1 MSPPNLHDPSIL
13 QDPYPVYRQAFAS
26 SAVCPS
32 VDPSHRTWFVGRHAE
47 VQSLLR
53 DPRLSSN
60 RSTFLAHRL
69 PPPVLEAATPL
80 LRSLSHWI
88 LFKDPPEH
96 TPWRRTIN
104 AALSRRLVVGM
115 LPAIEQLVEHLLDAA
130 AERGRME
137 VVTDLAYPLPATV
150 VAQMLGAD
158 PADSERLRRWSQD
171 IARLLGGSKAPT
183 DFLHA
188 HQSVTAMT
196 EYFREVLTR
205 HRAEPR
211 DDLLA
216 ALLSATASEDGETG
230 GDEALL
236 SNCVGLM
243 FAGHETTTNLI
254 GNAVGILLD
263 RPALVQRLRAD
274 PSGWDRVIEEVL
286 RFESPVQRV
295 SRVSTTP
302 LEVDGSRIPAGHRVV
317 MVLAAANRDPRVF
330 AQPDIF
336 DPDRHPNPHLGFG
349 YGIHLCS
356 GAALAR
362 IEARAALGALV
373 ERFEDLQRLGPVE
386 WMPNFGLRSIR
397 ELPISVSPRC

>member
-1 MSPPNLHDPSIL
+1 MTSPPNLHDPSIL
-13 QDPYPVYRQAFAS
+13 QDPYPVYREAFAS

-32 VDPSHRTWFVGRHAE
+32 IDPSHRTWFIGRHAE

-60 RSTFLAHRL
+60 RSAFLANRL
-69 PPPVLEAATPL
+69 PPPQLQAAQPL
-80 LRSLSHWI
+80 LRSLSHWV

-104 AALSRRLVVGM
+104 AALSRRLVSGM
-115 LPAIEQLVEHLLDAA
+115 QPAIERLVEHLLDAA
-130 AERGRME
+130 AERGHME

-158 PADSERLRRWSQD
+158 PTDSERLRGWSQD
-171 IARLLGGSKAPT
+171 IARLLGGSKAPA
-183 DFLHA
+183 DFLRA
-188 HQSVTAMT
+188 HTSVMAMT
-196 EYFREVLTR
+196 EYFREVLAR
-205 HRAEPR
+205 HRAAPR

-216 ALLSATASEDGETG
+216 ALLKATAGRDDETG
-230 GDEALL
+230 GDDALL

-254 GNAVGILLD
+254 GNAIEILLD

-274 PSGWDRVIEEVL
+274 PSGWDRFIEEVL
-286 RFESPVQRV
+286 RFESPVQRI
-295 SRVSTTP
+295 SRISTAE
-302 LEVDGSRIPAGHRVV
+302 LELDGTTIPAGHRVV
-317 MVLAAANRDPRVF
+317 MLLAAANRDPSVF
-330 AQPDIF
+330 ERPDTF

-356 GAALAR
+356 GTSLAR
-362 IEARAALGALV
+362 IEARAALQALV
-373 ERFEDLQRLGPVE
+373 ERFEGLERLGPVE
-386 WMPNFGLRSIR
+386 WVPNFGLRAIR
-397 ELPISVSPRC
+397 ELRVSLHS

>member
-1 MSPPNLHDPSIL
+1 MTSFANLHDPSIL
-13 QDPYPVYRQAFAS
+13 QDPYPVYREAFAS

-32 VDPSHRTWFVGRHAE
+32 VDPSHRTWFIGRHAE

-60 RSTFLAHRL
+60 RAAFLAHRL
-69 PPPVLEAATPL
+69 PPPQLEAAKPL
-80 LRSLSHWI
+80 LRSLSHWV

-104 AALSRRLVVGM
+104 AALSRRLVSGM
-115 LPAIEQLVEHLLDAA
+115 QPAIEQLVEHLLDAA

-158 PADSERLRRWSQD
+158 PADGERLRRWSQD
-171 IARLLGGSKAPT
+171 IARLLGGSKAPA
-183 DFLHA
+183 DFLRA
-188 HQSVTAMT
+188 HHSVMAMT
-196 EYFREVLTR
+196 EYFREVLAR

-216 ALLSATASEDGETG
+216 ALLNASLGDDGRTASD
-230 GDEALL
+230 DALL

-254 GNAVGILLD
+254 GNAVAILLD
-263 RPALVQRLRAD
+263 RPGLIERLRAE
-274 PSGWDRVIEEVL
+274 PSGWDRFLEEVL

-295 SRVSTTP
+295 SRVSTV
-302 LEVDGSRIPAGHRVV
+302 EFKVDGRIIPAGHRVV
-317 MVLAAANRDPRVF
+317 MLLAAANRDPRVF
-330 AQPDIF
+330 ERPDAF
-336 DPDRHPNPHLGFG
+336 EPDRHPNPHLGFG

-356 GAALAR
+356 GIALAR
-362 IEARAALGALV
+362 MEARAALQALV
-373 ERFEDLQRLGPVE
+373 ERFGGLERLGPVE
-386 WMPNFGLRSIR
+386 WVPNFGLRSIR
-397 ELPISVSPRC
+397 ELPVSLCS